1 MIKSRTNSNQQ
12 VFDALSLTADLVI
25 LGGNIR
31 QMFYTTENT
40 FEDDRKWV
48 PCILGG
54 KVYVNDPANIMSGYA
69 TLTDIEWYTRMPI
82 EGDYQTG
89 RITNPAQS
97 VLDDVDVYDE
107 ETGELTHEAAWRS
120 EDYLISDG
128 SEAAWCGNV
137 PNLCLIV
144 HKNVT
149 HLTAMPIYAV
159 LKFVDTRTGLTMR
172 ILKSIDFT
180 TECYNTEMTVMKG
193 DSGDEVLLD
202 PLSFSDTIPSGQT
215 ILDIPWPRSVSA
227 QLIGVDGEVP
237 DTNASYLWVTE
248 DSTAASGWRQFTEE
262 EIENLQLTGVK
273 TKTLHFDARMIQT
286 KFKVRCYG
294 KRKEANEAWQNP
306 LAENNPFYT
315 IQFTMSIND
324 TLHAEPVQLTGNK
337 QDVAMSI
344 RASYEMRLR
353 YNGRDVPEN
362 RRCLFRIHWKAQDL
376 RTGSVI
382 DLGTAPNISFIPNA
396 KGFSFPEG
404 FNVWADIS
412 LYSGCDIVVENGSQV
427 IEDNQKVISP
437 SFE

>member
-1 MIKSRTNSNQQ
+1 MIKSRTNTSQQ
-12 VFDALSLTADLVI
+12 TFDALSLTADIVI
-25 LGGNIR
+25 LGGSTR
-31 QMFYTTENT
+31 QMFYTTEKT

-54 KVYVNDPANIMSGYA
+54 KVYVNDPSNVMTGFV
-69 TLTDIEWYTRMPI
+69 TLTDIEWYTQMPI

-89 RITNPAQS
+89 RISNPAQS
-97 VLDDVDVYDE
+97 VLDDVDTYDP

-120 EDYLISDG
+120 VDYLISDG
-128 SEAAWCGNV
+128 SNSAWCVNV

-149 HLTAMPIYAV
+149 HLTAMPLYAV

-180 TECYNTEMTVMKG
+180 TESYNTERAVMKG

-202 PLSFSDTIPSGQT
+202 PLSFTDTIPSGQT
-215 ILDIPWPRSVSA
+215 ILDIPWLRSVNT
-227 QLIGVDGEVP
+227 QLMGVDGEVP
-237 DTNASYLWVTE
+237 DNEASYLWVKE
-248 DSTAASGWRQFTEE
+248 DGTTASGWRQFTED

-273 TKTLHFDARMIQT
+273 TKTLTFDARMIQS

-294 KRKEANEAWQNP
+294 KRKESTDAWQNP
-306 LAENNPFYT
+306 LSDNNPFYT
-315 IQFTMSIND
+315 VQFTMTLND
-324 TLHAEPVQLTGNK
+324 TLHADPVQLTGNK
-337 QDVAMSI
+337 QDVNMSI
-344 RASYEMRLR
+344 PASYEMKLR
-353 YNGRDVPEN
+353 YNGKDVPEN

-376 RTGSVI
+376 KTGAIIS
-382 DLGTAPNISFIPNA
+382 LGTSPNISFVPNA

-404 FNVWADIS
+404 FDVWADVS
-412 LYSGCDIVVENGSQV
+412 LYSGCDIVVVGNDQV
-427 IEDNQKVISP
+427 IENNQRVISP